1 MSEYAQLDSP
11 NRSRPHPAHSHND
24 DDDNDDDKSFRS
36 LSSKFSRASRKSLK
50 NGELGV
56 SLISSQEEESS
67 SSCDR
72 ESYNGNAGATADS
85 SPAKNGAMSPSASVP
100 PTPSS
105 PSYNSNYY
113 ETTLMAQDDPFYMFR
128 GDLVKKLLLV
138 EEQLERYLEVVR
150 TTVRSSLYRLPCF
163 NVCLIDLVSRFNSH
177 PKKSTTTNI
186 GHQIICEIQYIQD
199 TATNAHQIKETKK
212 LLKRHLKAAESTLSD
227 LETTIRVVERNRSKF
242 PHITDAEITNRRSF
256 VADCQQRMQ
265 TSKEKMQSEEV
276 KDKLL
281 RDEKAKMDR
290 KRSSSLNNTNHSIP
304 TRQTSNGDD
313 LYLQEEDVESSH
325 SRSET
330 IRMMQQQDNALD
342 GLSTAVTRVS
352 HMAETIHEEIEMQ
365 NKMLSELEDDLVDA
379 EEQLGVVMGKLG
391 KLLKTKSRCQ
401 IGLILVLSLIV
412 LVLFFLVL
420 YT

>member
-150 TTVRSSLYRLPCF
+150 TT
-163 NVCLIDLVSRFNSH
+163 
-177 PKKSTTTNI
+177 
-186 GHQIICEIQYIQD
+186 D